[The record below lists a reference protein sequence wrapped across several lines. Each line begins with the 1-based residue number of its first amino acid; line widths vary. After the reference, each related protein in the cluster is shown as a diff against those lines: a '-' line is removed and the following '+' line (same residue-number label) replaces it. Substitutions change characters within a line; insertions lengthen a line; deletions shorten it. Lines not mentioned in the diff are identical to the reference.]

1 MNEDSTSNNQGNDFQ
16 DSENSDISKSA
27 GFIHESEDDR
37 LIRDMNRSPMEKL
50 MLFTQ
55 MIRRERMYKQG
66 RISES
71 NDIQN
76 PL

>member
-1 MNEDSTSNNQGNDFQ
+1 MNDDPTSQNQFNEIPN
-16 DSENSDISKSA
+16 SENSENSKLA

-37 LIRDMNRSPMEKL
+37 LIRDMNRPPMEKL

-66 RISES
+66 RIKK
-71 NDIQN
+71 
-76 PL
+76 

>member
-1 MNEDSTSNNQGNDFQ
+1 MNDDPTSQNQFNEIPN
-16 DSENSDISKSA
+16 SENSENSKLA

-66 RISES
+66 RIKK
-71 NDIQN
+71 
-76 PL
+76 

>member
-1 MNEDSTSNNQGNDFQ
+1 MNDDSTSQNQGNDFQ
-16 DSENSDISKSA
+16 DSENSDNSKPA

-66 RISES
+66 RIKK
-71 NDIQN
+71 
-76 PL
+76 

>member
-71 NDIQN
+71 DDIQN
-76 PL
+76 P

>member
-16 DSENSDISKSA
+16 NSENSDNSKSA

>member
-1 MNEDSTSNNQGNDFQ
+1 MNDDPTSQNQFNEIPN
-16 DSENSDISKSA
+16 SENSENSKLA

-71 NDIQN
+71 DDIHN

>member
-1 MNEDSTSNNQGNDFQ
+1 MNDDPTSQNQFNEIPN
-16 DSENSDISKSA
+16 SENSENLKLA

-37 LIRDMNRSPMEKL
+37 LIRDMNRPPMEKL

-66 RISES
+66 RIKK
-71 NDIQN
+71 
-76 PL
+76 

>member
-1 MNEDSTSNNQGNDFQ
+1 MNDDATSQNQFN
-16 DSENSDISKSA
+16 EIPNSDNSISA

-71 NDIQN
+71 DDIQN

>member
-1 MNEDSTSNNQGNDFQ
+1 MNEDSTAHNQGKDFQ
-16 DSENSDISKSA
+16 DFDNSDNSKSA

-66 RISES
+66 RIKK
-71 NDIQN
+71 
-76 PL
+76 

>member
-1 MNEDSTSNNQGNDFQ
+1 MNEDSTSQNQGNDFQ
-16 DSENSDISKSA
+16 DSENSDNSKPA

-37 LIRDMNRSPMEKL
+37 LIRDMNRPPMEKL

-66 RISES
+66 RIKK
-71 NDIQN
+71 
-76 PL
+76 

>member
-1 MNEDSTSNNQGNDFQ
+1 MGERFISRINRSSSDSW
-16 DSENSDISKSA
+16 
-27 GFIHESEDDR
+27 IHESEDDR

-71 NDIQN
+71 DDIQN
-76 PL
+76 L

>member
-1 MNEDSTSNNQGNDFQ
+1 MLPTI
-16 DSENSDISKSA
+16 DIPKPF
-27 GFIHESEDDR
+27 GFVNESEDDR

-76 PL
+76 P

>member
-1 MNEDSTSNNQGNDFQ
+1 MNEDSTANNQGKDFQ
-16 DSENSDISKSA
+16 DFENPDYSKPA

-37 LIRDMNRSPMEKL
+37 LIRDMNRPPMEKL

-66 RISES
+66 RIK
-71 NDIQN
+71 
-76 PL
+76 

>member
-1 MNEDSTSNNQGNDFQ
+1 MNEDSTAHNKGNNFQ
-16 DSENSDISKSA
+16 DSENSDNPKPV

-71 NDIQN
+71 DDIQN

>member
-1 MNEDSTSNNQGNDFQ
+1 MNDDPTAHNQGKDFE
-16 DSENSDISKSA
+16 DFENSDNSKPA

-71 NDIQN
+71 DDIQN

>member
-1 MNEDSTSNNQGNDFQ
+1 MNDDSTSQNQFNEIPNF
-16 DSENSDISKSA
+16 ENSDNSKPA
-27 GFIHESEDDR
+27 GFIYESEDDR

-66 RISES
+66 RIKK
-71 NDIQN
+71 
-76 PL
+76 

>member
-1 MNEDSTSNNQGNDFQ
+1 MNDDPTSQNQFN
-16 DSENSDISKSA
+16 EIPNSDISKSV
-27 GFIHESEDDR
+27 GFINESEDDR

-66 RISES
+66 RIKK
-71 NDIQN
+71 
-76 PL
+76 

>member
-16 DSENSDISKSA
+16 DSENSDNSKPA

-37 LIRDMNRSPMEKL
+37 LIRDMNRPPMEKL

-66 RISES
+66 RIKK
-71 NDIQN
+71 
-76 PL
+76 

>member
-1 MNEDSTSNNQGNDFQ
+1 
-16 DSENSDISKSA
+16 
-27 GFIHESEDDR
+27 
-37 LIRDMNRSPMEKL
+37 MEKL

-71 NDIQN
+71 YDIQN

>member
-1 MNEDSTSNNQGNDFQ
+1 MNEDPNAQNQFN
-16 DSENSDISKSA
+16 EKPNSDNYDNSKSA

-37 LIRDMNRSPMEKL
+37 LIHDMNRSPMEKL

-71 NDIQN
+71 DDIQN

>member
-1 MNEDSTSNNQGNDFQ
+1 MNDDSTSQNQFKEIPS
-16 DSENSDISKSA
+16 SENSDYSKPA

-66 RISES
+66 RIKK
-71 NDIQN
+71 
-76 PL
+76 

>member
-1 MNEDSTSNNQGNDFQ
+1 MNEDSTAHNQGKDFE
-16 DSENSDISKSA
+16 DFENSDNSKPA

-55 MIRRERMYKQG
+55 MIRRERMFKQG
-66 RISES
+66 RIKK
-71 NDIQN
+71 
-76 PL
+76 

>member
-1 MNEDSTSNNQGNDFQ
+1 MNEDSTANNQGNDFQ
-16 DSENSDISKSA
+16 DFENSDYSKPA

-66 RISES
+66 RIK
-71 NDIQN
+71 N
-76 PL
+76 

>member
-1 MNEDSTSNNQGNDFQ
+1 MNEDSTSHNQGNDFQ
-16 DSENSDISKSA
+16 DSENSDNSKPA

-66 RISES
+66 QIKK
-71 NDIQN
+71 
-76 PL
+76 

>member
-1 MNEDSTSNNQGNDFQ
+1 MNDDPTSQNQFNEIPN
-16 DSENSDISKSA
+16 SENTDNSKPA
-27 GFIHESEDDR
+27 EFIHESEDDR

-71 NDIQN
+71 DDIQN

>member
-1 MNEDSTSNNQGNDFQ
+1 MNDDSTSQNQGNDFQ
-16 DSENSDISKSA
+16 DSENSDNSKPA

-66 RISES
+66 QIKK
-71 NDIQN
+71 
-76 PL
+76 

>member
-1 MNEDSTSNNQGNDFQ
+1 MNEDTNAQIQFN
-16 DSENSDISKSA
+16 EKPNSDNYDNSKSA

-55 MIRRERMYKQG
+55 MIRRERMY
-66 RISES
+66 
-71 NDIQN
+71 
-76 PL
+76 

>member
-66 RISES
+66 RIKK
-71 NDIQN
+71 
-76 PL
+76 

>member
-1 MNEDSTSNNQGNDFQ
+1 MNDDPTSQNQFN
-16 DSENSDISKSA
+16 EKPNSDNSDNSKPA

>member
-1 MNEDSTSNNQGNDFQ
+1 MLPNT
-16 DSENSDISKSA
+16 DIPKPE
-27 GFIHESEDDR
+27 GIVNESEDDR

-66 RISES
+66 RIKK
-71 NDIQN
+71 
-76 PL
+76 

>member
-16 DSENSDISKSA
+16 NSENSDNSKSA

-55 MIRRERMYKQG
+55 MIRRERMYRQG

-71 NDIQN
+71 DDIQN